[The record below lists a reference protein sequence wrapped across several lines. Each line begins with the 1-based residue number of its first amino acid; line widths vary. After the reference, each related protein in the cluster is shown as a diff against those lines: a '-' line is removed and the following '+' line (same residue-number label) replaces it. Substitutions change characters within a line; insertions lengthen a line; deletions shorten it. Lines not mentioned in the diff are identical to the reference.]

1 MHDFDPFA
9 FASVVSYF
17 SFFFQAFLFILGCL
31 ATFAALVVTVGI
43 IVCILRAIVVAVF
56 GEEVFDID
64 TKDTQPK
71 RADGGPS
78 GSTVSSNDAAQTGLQ
93 SVALDA
99 AVHQLTDAVT
109 HSQCILF

>member
-9 FASVVSYF
+9 FASVGSYF

-64 TKDTQPK
+64 TKDTPQK

-78 GSTVSSNDAAQTGLQ
+78 GSTASSTDDAQTTLQ
-93 SVALDA
+93 AVAIET
-99 AVHQLTDAVT
+99 AVHSATDAVT
-109 HSQCILF
+109 HSQGTLF